1 MALWG
6 NKDAG
11 IGTMGLA
18 SAVSVNYATKTVT
31 GAGTTFGRVGAAGT
45 GDVLVFGD
53 RTGTASTYFGLA
65 TIVRVASTTSVTIGS
80 TAALSGDPISNI
92 SVWKVKQSPTYGEVD
107 PALSYDPVLS
117 SDSSLEK
124 VYANINAPS
133 AVASLAN
140 DIGCGVSVF
149 PVLKTDLDYHSV
161 IEGDT
166 VKDPGSSST
175 FRINKVG
182 QASVS
187 ALAAVA
193 ANEVVLRFAKPPGIA
208 VGDFVQGQPG
218 SIAALGSTT
227 STVSVSSGATANYIH
242 VTDLETHNLL
252 AGDLVV
258 TPKIATGVAIGTVT
272 TDGSDIVWLVTG
284 ASSGGTITA
293 GMALTFTSDTII
305 TLGAGATTTY
315 SANDEVLVNG
325 DYISVG
331 GTTTGLIG
339 IGSNYAISRASGGY
353 DSYVYGVA
361 NVGKDEAAGTQYA
374 VDSTGW
380 VGVTTYTDCSGNLR
394 VKKEVLV
401 AMSGITTGDRL
412 PFPAYPNVGNQA

>member
-65 TIVRVASTTSVTIGS
+65 TIVSVASTTSVTIGS

-252 AGDLVV
+252 VGDLVV

>member
-45 GDVLVFGD
+45 GDVIIFGD

-65 TIVRVASTTSVTIGS
+65 TIVSIASTTSITIGS

-92 SVWKVKQSPTYGEVD
+92 SVWKIKQSPTYGEVD
-107 PALSYDPVLS
+107 PALSYDPILAS
-117 SDSSLEK
+117 SVSDT

-227 STVSVSSGATANYIH
+227 STVSVASGSTANAIH
-242 VTDLETHNLL
+242 VANLAQHNLI
-252 AGDLVV
+252 AGDTV
-258 TPKIATGVAIGTVT
+258 TTTKKPAVAIGTVT
-272 TDGSDIVWLVTG
+272 TDGSNLIYLVG
-284 ASSGGTITA
+284 NGNLSGGTLTV
-293 GMALTFTSDTII
+293 GLALTFSSDTIV

-315 SANDEVLVNG
+315 SANDEILVTG

-331 GTTTGLIG
+331 GTATGLIG
-339 IGSNYAISRASGGY
+339 IGSNYAISRATGGY

>member
-65 TIVRVASTTSVTIGS
+65 TIVSVASTTSVTIGS

-252 AGDLVV
+252 VGDLVV

-401 AMSGITTGDRL
+401 AMSGITTGDA
-412 PFPAYPNVGNQA
+412 PAFPAYPNVGNQA

>member
-31 GAGTTFGRVGAAGT
+31 GAGATFGRVGAAGT

-65 TIVRVASTTSVTIGS
+65 TIVSVASTTSVTIGS

-252 AGDLVV
+252 VGDLVV

>member
-31 GAGTTFGRVGAAGT
+31 GSGTTFGRVGAAGT

-65 TIVRVASTTSVTIGS
+65 TIVSIASTTSVTIGS
-80 TAALSGDPISNI
+80 TAGLSGDPISNI

-124 VYANINAPS
+124 VYANINSPA

-149 PVLKTDLDYHSV
+149 PVLKSDLDYWGV

-380 VGVTTYTDCSGNLR
+380 VGVTTYTDTSGNLR

>member
-65 TIVRVASTTSVTIGS
+65 TIVSVASTTSVTIGS

-252 AGDLVV
+252 VGDLVV

-315 SANDEVLVNG
+315 SANDEILVTG

-331 GTTTGLIG
+331 GTATGLIG
-339 IGSNYAISRASGGY
+339 IGSNYAISRATGGY

>member
-45 GDVLVFGD
+45 GDVIIFGD

-65 TIVRVASTTSVTIGS
+65 TIVSIASTTSVTIGS

-92 SVWKVKQSPTYGEVD
+92 SVWKVKQSPTFGEVD

-124 VYANINAPS
+124 VYANINSPA

-149 PVLKTDLDYHSV
+149 PVLKSDLDYWGV

-187 ALAAVA
+187 ALSAVGA
-193 ANEVVLRFAKPPGIA
+193 GETVLRFAKPPGIA

-218 SIAALGSTT
+218 SITALGSTT
-227 STVSVSSGATANYIH
+227 GSVNVASGATANYIH
-242 VTDLETHNLL
+242 IGNLAAHNLL
-252 AGDLVV
+252 AGDTLV
-258 TPKIATGVAIGTVT
+258 TPKISTGVAIGTVDT
-272 TDGSDIVWLVTG
+272 THNIVWLVTG
-284 ASSGGTITA
+284 ASSGGTLTA
-293 GMALTFTSDTII
+293 GMAVTFSGNTII
-305 TLGAGATTTY
+305 VLGAGATTTY

-339 IGSNYAISRASGGY
+339 IGSNYAISRSSGGY

-380 VGVTTYTDCSGNLR
+380 VGVTTYTDTSGNLR

>member
-65 TIVRVASTTSVTIGS
+65 TIVSVASTTSVTIGS

-124 VYANINAPS
+124 VYANINSPA

>member
-65 TIVRVASTTSVTIGS
+65 TIVSVASTTSVTIGS

-124 VYANINAPS
+124 VYANINSPA

-380 VGVTTYTDCSGNLR
+380 VGVTTVSYTHL
-394 VKKEVLV
+394 
-401 AMSGITTGDRL
+401 TL
-412 PFPAYPNVGNQA
+412 PTKA

>member
-65 TIVRVASTTSVTIGS
+65 TIVSVASTTSVTIGS

-124 VYANINAPS
+124 VYANINSPA

-252 AGDLVV
+252 VGDLVV

-315 SANDEVLVNG
+315 SANDKVLVNG

>member
-45 GDVLVFGD
+45 GDVIIFGD

-65 TIVRVASTTSVTIGS
+65 TIVSVASTTSVTIGS

>member
-45 GDVLVFGD
+45 GDVIIFGD

-65 TIVRVASTTSVTIGS
+65 TIVSIASTTSITIGS

-92 SVWKVKQSPTYGEVD
+92 SVWKIKQSPTYGEVD
-107 PALSYDPVLS
+107 PALSYDPILAS
-117 SDSSLEK
+117 SVSDT

-227 STVSVSSGATANYIH
+227 STVSVASGSTANAIH
-242 VTDLETHNLL
+242 VANLAQHNLI
-252 AGDLVV
+252 AGDTV
-258 TPKIATGVAIGTVT
+258 TTTKKPAVAIGTVT
-272 TDGSDIVWLVTG
+272 TDGSNLIYLVG
-284 ASSGGTITA
+284 DGNLSGGTLTV
-293 GMALTFTSDTII
+293 GLALTFSSDTIV

-315 SANDEVLVNG
+315 SANDEILVTG

-331 GTTTGLIG
+331 GTATGLIG

>member
-65 TIVRVASTTSVTIGS
+65 TIVSVASTTSVTIGS

-149 PVLKTDLDYHSV
+149 PVLKTDLDYHGV

-166 VKDPGSSST
+166 VKDPGSTST

-182 QASVS
+182 SASVS

-193 ANEVVLRFAKPPGIA
+193 ADDTVLRFAKPPGIA

-252 AGDLVV
+252 VGDLVV

>member
-1 MALWG
+1 M
-6 NKDAG
+6 
-11 IGTMGLA
+11 
-18 SAVSVNYATKTVT
+18 
-31 GAGTTFGRVGAAGT
+31 
-45 GDVLVFGD
+45 
-53 RTGTASTYFGLA
+53 
-65 TIVRVASTTSVTIGS
+65 
-80 TAALSGDPISNI
+80 
-92 SVWKVKQSPTYGEVD
+92 
-107 PALSYDPVLS
+107 
-117 SDSSLEK
+117 
-124 VYANINAPS
+124 
-133 AVASLAN
+133 
-140 DIGCGVSVF
+140 
-149 PVLKTDLDYHSV
+149 KTDLDYHSV

-380 VGVTTYTDCSGNLR
+380 VGVTTYTDTSGNLR

>member
-45 GDVLVFGD
+45 GDVIIFGD

-65 TIVRVASTTSVTIGS
+65 TIVSIASTTSITIGS

-92 SVWKVKQSPTYGEVD
+92 SVWKIKQSPTYGEVD
-107 PALSYDPVLS
+107 PALSYDPILAS
-117 SDSSLEK
+117 SVSDT

-149 PVLKTDLDYHSV
+149 PVLKSDLNAHGV
-161 IEGDT
+161 IEGDK
-166 VKDPGSSST
+166 VKDPGSTST

-182 QASVS
+182 SASVS

-193 ANEVVLRFAKPPGIA
+193 ADDTVLRFAKPPGIA
-208 VGDFVQGQPG
+208 VGDFVAGQPG
-218 SIAALGSTT
+218 PIASLGSTT
-227 STVSVSSGATANYIH
+227 STVSVASGSTANAIH
-242 VTDLETHNLL
+242 VANLAQHNLI
-252 AGDLVV
+252 AGDTV
-258 TPKIATGVAIGTVT
+258 TTTKKPAVAIGTVT
-272 TDGSDIVWLVTG
+272 TDGSNLIYLVG
-284 ASSGGTITA
+284 NGNLSGGTLTV
-293 GMALTFTSDTII
+293 GLALTFSSDTIV

-315 SANDEVLVNG
+315 SASDEILVTG

-331 GTTTGLIG
+331 GTATGLIG
-339 IGSNYAISRASGGY
+339 IGSNYAISRATGGY

-380 VGVTTYTDCSGNLR
+380 VGVTTYTDTDGNLR
-394 VKKEVLV
+394 VKKEIFV
-401 AMSGITTGDRL
+401 AMSGIATSGIGTGIPYPTNITT
-412 PFPAYPNVGNQA
+412 

>member
-65 TIVRVASTTSVTIGS
+65 TIVSVASTTSVTIGS

-107 PALSYDPVLS
+107 PALSYDPVLA

-124 VYANINAPS
+124 VYANINSPA

-252 AGDLVV
+252 VGDLVV

>member
-45 GDVLVFGD
+45 GDVIIFGD

-65 TIVRVASTTSVTIGS
+65 TIVSIASTTSITIGS

-92 SVWKVKQSPTYGEVD
+92 SVWKIKQSPTYGEVD
-107 PALSYDPVLS
+107 PALSYDPILAS
-117 SDSSLEK
+117 SVSDT

-149 PVLKTDLDYHSV
+149 PVLKSDLNAHGV
-161 IEGDT
+161 IEGDK
-166 VKDPGSSST
+166 VKDPGSTST

-182 QASVS
+182 SASVS

-193 ANEVVLRFAKPPGIA
+193 ADDTVLRFAKPPGIA
-208 VGDFVQGQPG
+208 VGDFVAGQPG
-218 SIAALGSTT
+218 PIASLGSTT
-227 STVSVSSGATANYIH
+227 STVSVASGSTANAIH
-242 VTDLETHNLL
+242 VANLAQHNLI
-252 AGDLVV
+252 AGDTV
-258 TPKIATGVAIGTVT
+258 TTTKKPAVAIGTVT
-272 TDGSDIVWLVTG
+272 TDGSNLIYLVG
-284 ASSGGTITA
+284 NGNLSGGTLTV
-293 GMALTFTSDTII
+293 GLALTFSSDTIV

-315 SANDEVLVNG
+315 SANDEILVTG

-331 GTTTGLIG
+331 GTATGLIG
-339 IGSNYAISRASGGY
+339 IGSNYAISRATGGY

-380 VGVTTYTDCSGNLR
+380 VGVTTYTDTSGNLR

>member
-65 TIVRVASTTSVTIGS
+65 TIVSVASTTSVTIGS

-107 PALSYDPVLS
+107 PALSYDPVLA

-124 VYANINAPS
+124 VYANINSPA

-252 AGDLVV
+252 VGDLVV

-284 ASSGGTITA
+284 ASHGGTITA

-315 SANDEVLVNG
+315 SANDEILVTG

-331 GTTTGLIG
+331 GTATGLIG
-339 IGSNYAISRASGGY
+339 IGSNYAISRATGGY
-353 DSYVYGVA
+353 
-361 NVGKDEAAGTQYA
+361 
-374 VDSTGW
+374 
-380 VGVTTYTDCSGNLR
+380 NLH
-394 VKKEVLV
+394 
-401 AMSGITTGDRL
+401 RL
-412 PFPAYPNVGNQA
+412 

>member
-65 TIVRVASTTSVTIGS
+65 TIVSVASTTSVTIGS

-107 PALSYDPVLS
+107 PALSYDPVLA

-124 VYANINAPS
+124 VYANINSPA

-252 AGDLVV
+252 VGDLVV

-284 ASSGGTITA
+284 ASHGGTITA

-361 NVGKDEAAGTQYA
+361 HVGKDEAAGTQYA

>member
-45 GDVLVFGD
+45 GDVIIFGD

-65 TIVRVASTTSVTIGS
+65 TIVSVASTTSVTIGS

-107 PALSYDPVLS
+107 PALSYDHVLS